1 MEPQKQGE
9 ANLEAQRLESL
20 IEAGRALVSMLDLE
34 SLLERVLHTAREVTG
49 ARYAALG
56 ILDDPR
62 ESLERFVT
70 LGIDDDLRG
79 QIGDLPTG
87 RGVLGELISDA
98 RPLRIADV
106 GAHPASYG
114 FPP

>member
-1 MEPQKQGE
+1 
-9 ANLEAQRLESL
+9 
-20 IEAGRALVSMLDLE
+20 MLDLE

-56 ILDDPR
+56 VLDEPR

-70 LGIDDDLRG
+70 LGIDDDLRA

-87 RGVLGELISDA
+87 RGVLGELIRDT
-98 RPLRIADV
+98 RPLRVGDV
-106 GAHPASYG
+106 GSHPASYG
-114 FPP
+114 FPPGHPPMHTFLGVPIIDPRRGVGKPLPDG